1 MLSAEGYPY
10 YRIAFTS
17 KRVKMIFICSSI
29 RLLVSSSGT
38 FTTELLRLTSSGV
51 GNEESLVVLE
61 EELLKLKLGLFVVVL
76 LIVGDE
82 SLGDGLSDSHDL
94 SHRTGALNTTLDS
107 EVLKSVSTDNE
118 DGLES
123 FGPHGF
129 GFNQVEGLAINSD
142 ESVSLG
148 YHCDGGSVLFLT
160 ESSNLCVLNLIC
172 HVLNK
177 LTIDAF
183 REKLITIDQTLS
195 F

>member
-61 EELLKLKLGLFVVVL
+61 EKLLELKLGLFVVVL

-94 SHRTGALNTTLDS
+94 SHRTGASDAALDG
-107 EVLKSVSTDNE
+107 EVLKPVATNDE
-118 DGLES
+118 DGLKDL
-123 FGPHGF
+123 GPHGF
-129 GFNQVEGLAINSD
+129 GFNQMERLSINSD
-142 ESVSLG
+142 EAMTIRYRCNS
-148 YHCDGGSVLFLT
+148 GSVLLST
-160 ESSNLCVLNLIC
+160 KSSNLLLFNLFT
-172 HVLNK
+172 HV
-177 LTIDAF
+177 
-183 REKLITIDQTLS
+183 
-195 F
+195 